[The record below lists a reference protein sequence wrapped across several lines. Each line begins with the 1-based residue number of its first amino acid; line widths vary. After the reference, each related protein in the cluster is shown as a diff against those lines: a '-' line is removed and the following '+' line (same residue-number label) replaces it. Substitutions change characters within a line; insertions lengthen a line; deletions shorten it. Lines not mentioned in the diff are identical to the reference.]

1 MSTVAD
7 KPAAITSRFDPRYEI
22 TLYRHVGVDGAHT
35 LEHYRARGGYRAA
48 EKALTEMTPTQ
59 VIDEV
64 KASGLRGRGG
74 AGFPAGLKWSFMPPI
89 DGRQRFIVCNADES
103 EPGSF
108 KDRYLMEDD
117 PHQLIEGML
126 IAGWAIQATIG
137 VLYVR
142 GEYYVAYERMR
153 DAIAEARAA
162 GLLGRG
168 VFATEPDG
176 EGDEATPASP
186 GFDFDII
193 LHRGAGAY
201 ICGEE
206 TALMNSFEGLRAN
219 PRLKPPF
226 PAQAG
231 VYGLPTTINNVES
244 FCSVVHIVER
254 GGAWYAS
261 MGTDDSKGTKLYQL
275 SGPVARPGVY
285 EMPMGATF
293 RELIYDLGG
302 GPTEPAKALIPGGS
316 STPLLP
322 WSDET
327 LDLPMDYGT
336 MARVGSMLGTG
347 GVIVIPESQCMVDAM
362 ANVVRFYA
370 HESCGKCTPCREG
383 VATWLPKMY
392 QKLLAGLGTRDDL
405 TLMEEMVR
413 NLRGTAFC
421 PLADACAMPVAAS
434 FQHFRNE
441 YEHLV
446 DHGAPKYP
454 TVSRWAE

>member
-1 MSTVAD
+1 MSDVVTEAP
-7 KPAAITSRFDPRYEI
+7 KPILSRFDPRFEV
-22 TLYRHVGVDGAHT
+22 TLYAHVGIEGSHT
-35 LEHYRARGGYRAA
+35 LEYYRGHGGYEAA
-48 EKALTEMTPTQ
+48 RKALSRTPAE
-59 VIDEV
+59 VVDEV

-74 AGFPAGLKWSFMPPI
+74 AGFPTGVKWSFMPPV

-108 KDRYLMEDD
+108 KDRYIMEDD

-126 IAGWAIQATIG
+126 IAGYAIGATIG
-137 VLYVR
+137 VIYVR
-142 GEYYVAYERMR
+142 GEYYVAHERLR
-153 DAIAEARAA
+153 VALGEARAE
-162 GLLGRG
+162 GILGRG
-168 VFATEPDG
+168 VLESD
-176 EGDEATPASP
+176 
-186 GFDFDII
+186 FDFEII

-231 VYGLPTTINNVES
+231 VYGLPSTINNVES
-244 FCSVVHIVER
+244 FASAVHIIAK

-261 MGTDDSKGTKLYQL
+261 MGTDDSKGTKLYQV

-285 EMPMGATF
+285 ELPMGATF
-293 RELIYDLGG
+293 RELIFDLAG
-302 GPTEPAKALIPGGS
+302 GPTMPGKAIIPGGS
-316 STPLLP
+316 STPMLP
-322 WSDET
+322 WNDET
-327 LDLPMDYGT
+327 LDLRMDYGT

-347 GVIVIPESQCMVDAM
+347 GVIVIPEEKCMVDAIY
-362 ANVVRFYA
+362 NVVRFYA

-392 QKLLAGLGTRDDL
+392 QKLLAGLGTREDL
-405 TLMEEMVR
+405 VVMEDMVR
-413 NLRGTAFC
+413 NMRGTAFC
-421 PLADACAMPVAAS
+421 PLADACAMPVQAS
-434 FQHFRNE
+434 FKHFRHE

-446 DHGAPKYP
+446 DHGTPLHARRDWW
-454 TVSRWAE
+454 TA